1 MVKAAF
7 ETLVEAGY
15 QPEIAYFECMHE
27 LKLIVDLMYE
37 GGITSMRSAIS
48 DTAQYGDLTRGPRI
62 ITDQTRQEMKKIL
75 VEVQSGEFAKEW
87 VLENCAN
94 RPVFNALTK
103 KDEGHLIEEV
113 GKKLRAMMSW
123 IGK

>member
-1 MVKAAF
+1 
-7 ETLVEAGY
+7 
-15 QPEIAYFECMHE
+15 
-27 LKLIVDLMYE
+27 
-37 GGITSMRSAIS
+37 MRSSIS

-62 ITDQTRQEMKKIL
+62 ITAQTRQEMKRIL
-75 VEVQSGEFAKEW
+75 AEIQSGEFAKEW
-87 VLENCAN
+87 VLENRAN
-94 RPVFNALTK
+94 RPSFNALTR